1 MNKNIEALFARES
14 KISVEPLYDILQSC
28 SEGFKKFCLL
38 NSAID
43 LGIFDQLDCPKTVNE
58 LSIELKIES
67 SLTLQV
73 LECLEK
79 LGLVRQ
85 EADFYQNTSIS
96 QTYLTSTSPLAQR
109 NVVKNLFN
117 SLKVWERLSEILKQG
132 PILASEDKFFA
143 NNLIHSLAEEALCGE
158 LQRTVKGIQDLP
170 EFKNAKTLL
179 DLGGG
184 HGLYATA
191 FTKANPGLVADVYDF
206 PNVVEDTKKYLDKHC
221 ADRVGIISG
230 NYFIDN
236 IEKKYDIIFFAYNP
250 GGKKPELIPK
260 IYESLNEGGILISKH
275 CFYSENE
282 KSKDLLLDL
291 EWNLVAFEGA
301 PKQNRIYSFQGDL
314 SLEEYLK
321 LLKKHFDIQSTIQA
335 PEFAGKGLSKVGDAL
350 DSLIIVAKKK
360 EIDIT

>member
-1 MNKNIEALFARES
+1 MELDKRNQEILLKEPE
-14 KISVEPLYDILQSC
+14 ISVEPLYDILQNC
-28 SEGFKKFCLL
+28 SEGFKNFCLL
-38 NSAID
+38 NSSID
-43 LGIFDQLDCPKTVNE
+43 LGIFDQLDCPKTVDE
-58 LSIELKIES
+58 LSVELKVEP

-85 EADFYQNTSIS
+85 EADFYQNTPIS
-96 QTYLTSTSPLAQR
+96 QTYLTNSSPLAQH
-109 NVVKNLFN
+109 NVIENLFN
-117 SLKVWERLSEILKQG
+117 SLKVWERLSEILKHG

-158 LQRTVKGIQDLP
+158 LQRTVKTVQELS

-206 PNVVEDTKKYLDKHC
+206 PNVVKDTKKYLDKHC
-221 ADRVGIISG
+221 ADRVGIIPG
-230 NYFIDN
+230 NYFTDQ

-250 GGKKPELIPK
+250 GGKKPELVPK
-260 IYESLNEGGILISKH
+260 IYESLNEGGIFISKH
-275 CFYSENE
+275 CFYSEDE

-301 PKQNRIYSFQGDL
+301 PKQSRIYSFQGDL
-314 SLEEYLK
+314 GLEEYLD
-321 LLKKHFDIQSTIQA
+321 LLKKYFTIQNIIEA
-335 PEFAGKGLSKVGDAL
+335 PAFAGKGLSKVGDAL
-350 DSLIIVAKKK
+350 DSKIIIAKKY
-360 EIDIT
+360 